1 MRQLLNWDEY
11 HENFN
16 DLIYDEID
24 VNWLSLIIYYVYFYF
39 YNVHNDIINNIN
51 NGIDN
56 MIDSILVDKVEFKCK
71 ENMEFAINF
80 FFFFYE
86 SSILSTGDLFC
97 FLIYHLICFLF

>member
-24 VNWLSLIIYYVYFYF
+24 VNWLSLIIYDVYFYF
-39 YNVHNDIINNIN
+39 YNDHNDIINNIN

-56 MIDSILVDKVEFKCK
+56 MIDSVLVDKVEFKCK
-71 ENMEFAINF
+71 ENMEFAKKKF
-80 FFFFYE
+80 FFFFMNH
-86 SSILSTGDLFC
+86 LFLAQVIC
-97 FLIYHLICFLF
+97 LVFLYII

>member
-1 MRQLLNWDEY
+1 MRQLFNWDEY

-24 VNWLSLIIYYVYFYF
+24 VNWFSLIIYDVYFYF

-56 MIDSILVDKVEFKCK
+56 MIDSILLDKVEFKCK

-80 FFFFYE
+80 FFF
-86 SSILSTGDLFC
+86 SMNHLF
-97 FLIYHLICFLF
+97 LAQVICFVFLYII

>member
-56 MIDSILVDKVEFKCK
+56 MIDSVLVDKVEFKCK
-71 ENMEFAINF
+71 ENMEFAKKIF
-80 FFFFYE
+80 FFF
-86 SSILSTGDLFC
+86 L
-97 FLIYHLICFLF
+97 